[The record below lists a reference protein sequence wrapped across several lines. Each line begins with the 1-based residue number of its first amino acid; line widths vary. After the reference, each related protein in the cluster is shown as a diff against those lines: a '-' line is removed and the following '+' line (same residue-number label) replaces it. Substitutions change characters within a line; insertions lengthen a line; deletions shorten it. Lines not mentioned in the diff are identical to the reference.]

1 MKSKKIL
8 AMTLAMGL
16 VASSAGAMSRPVT
29 LAGQGSFF
37 AGGKVVTA
45 PGVYKDDEPTNFAG
59 ETLHGDA
66 AYVFWQVPVKAKKNA
81 LVFLHGYGQSGKT
94 WETTPD
100 GRDGFQNIFLAKGYK
115 TFIVDEPR
123 RGRAGNSTVP
133 AELKA
138 QPQDQLWYDNFRIG
152 QWPTLWKNG

>member
-1 MKSKKIL
+1 
-8 AMTLAMGL
+8 MTLAMGM
-16 VASSAGAMSRPVT
+16 VAGSAGAMSRPIT
-29 LAGQGSFF
+29 LADQGSFF

-66 AYVFWQVPVKAKKNA
+66 AYVFWQAPVKAKKNA

-100 GRDGFQNIFLAKGYK
+100 GRDGFQNIFWQRAIRPSLWMS
-115 TFIVDEPR
+115 
-123 RGRAGNSTVP
+123 RAG
-133 AELKA
+133 AEQVIPLYL
-138 QPQDQLWYDNFRIG
+138 PN
-152 QWPTLWKNG
+152 